1 MSLYK
6 RIFFSIIFN
15 TTLFLLLIV
24 GIQNSASKSKV
35 NLIINETINLPI
47 SFIVG
52 ISFLS
57 GSLLGSF
64 TPQSSLKK
72 KV

>member
-64 TPQSSLKK
+64 APQGSFKK

>member
-6 RIFFSIIFN
+6 RTFFSIIFN
-15 TTLFLLLIV
+15 TTLFLILLI
-24 GIQNSASKSKV
+24 GIQNSYSKSKV
-35 NLIINETINLPI
+35 NLILNETINLPI

-57 GSLLGSF
+57 GSVIGSF
-64 TPQSSLKK
+64 ASLNSFKK
-72 KV
+72 K

>member
-6 RIFFSIIFN
+6 RTFFSIIFN
-15 TTLFLLLIV
+15 ITLFLILII
-24 GIQNSASKSKV
+24 GIQNSSRKSKV

-57 GSLLGSF
+57 GSVLGSF
-64 TPQSSLKK
+64 ASLNSFKK
-72 KV
+72 K

>member
-6 RIFFSIIFN
+6 RTFFSIIFN
-15 TTLFLLLIV
+15 TTLFLILLI
-24 GIQNSASKSKV
+24 GIQNSYSKSKV
-35 NLIINETINLPI
+35 NLILNKTINLPI

-57 GSLLGSF
+57 GSVLGSF
-64 TPQSSLKK
+64 ASLNSFKK
-72 KV
+72 K

>member
-6 RIFFSIIFN
+6 RTFFSIIFN
-15 TTLFLLLIV
+15 LTLFLILLT
-24 GIQNSASKSKV
+24 GIQNSSRKSKV
-35 NLIINETINLPI
+35 NLILNETINLPI

-57 GSLLGSF
+57 GSVIGSF
-64 TPQSSLKK
+64 VSLNSFKK
-72 KV
+72 M